1 MLGKCLAGGQW
12 PANTRS
18 SRLSKTVKINM
29 AQTENRPTLA
39 GLYAIT
45 DPLLLSGDRLLPACE
60 QALRGGA
67 RILQYRD
74 KPASPK
80 ERLTRGKAL
89 RALCLRYGAL
99 FIINDDITLAAET
112 GADGVHLGQ
121 FDGGIQDAREQLG
134 PQAIIGVTCHGS
146 MTLADLAVKDGADYV
161 AFGRFFPS
169 QTKPH
174 ALPASL
180 QVLQHPLSIP
190 KVAIGGVSHDN
201 APQLVRAGASAL
213 AVIHALFASNE
224 IETSARQFATLFP
237 ED

>member
-1 MLGKCLAGGQW
+1 MVE
-12 PANTRS
+12 TD
-18 SRLSKTVKINM
+18 SRPVI
-29 AQTENRPTLA
+29 A

-45 DPLLLSGDRLLPACE
+45 DPSLLNGDRLLSACE

-74 KPASPK
+74 KPASAS
-80 ERLTRGKAL
+80 ERLARGKAL
-89 RALCLRYGAL
+89 RALCQRYGAI
-99 FIINDDITLAAET
+99 FIINDDIALAAAT

-121 FDGGIQDAREQLG
+121 ADGRIEDAREQLG
-134 PQAIIGVTCHGS
+134 QQAIVGFTCHGN
-146 MTLADLAVKDGADYV
+146 TDLADQAAKQGADYV

-174 ALPASL
+174 ALPAAL
-180 QVLQHPLSIP
+180 QVLHHPLSIP

-213 AVIHALFASNE
+213 AVIHALFASND
-224 IETSARQFATLFP
+224 IESSARQFATLFP

>member
-1 MLGKCLAGGQW
+1 M
-12 PANTRS
+12 P
-18 SRLSKTVKINM
+18 
-29 AQTENRPTLA
+29 QTTKRPTIT

-45 DPLLLSGDRLLPACE
+45 DPSLLNGDRLLTACE

-74 KPASPK
+74 KTASPK

-89 RALCLRYGAL
+89 RALCFHYGAL

-121 FDGGIQDAREQLG
+121 SDGGIQEARQQLG
-134 PQAIIGVTCHGS
+134 SQAIIGITCHGS
-146 MTLADLAVKDGADYV
+146 TALADQAAKQGADYV

-169 QTKPH
+169 HTKPH
-174 ALPASL
+174 ALPAAL

-201 APQLVRAGASAL
+201 APHLVRAGASAL
-213 AVIHALFASNE
+213 AVIHALFASND
-224 IETSARQFATLFP
+224 IETSARHFATLFP